1 MSIAEWTLN
10 INVNSDAERARV
22 LSWTVEEGLLGVW
35 SMADVAGGPEG
46 KDLFF
51 LFFFFVCVFFL
62 YDQNIILPYA

>member
-1 MSIAEWTLN
+1 MSISEWTVN
-10 INVNSDAERARV
+10 INVNSDEKRARV
-22 LSWTVEEGLLGVW
+22 LSWTVEEGLLGAW

-51 LFFFFVCVFFL
+51 YFFL